1 MSRAFLD
8 LHVPGSPLLM
18 PNAWDA
24 GSAKILA
31 SLGFAAVATTSSGYA
46 ATLGRFDGD
55 VGREEAI
62 THAGEL
68 AQAVEVPVSADME
81 NGFADEPR
89 RVAELIAASRDVGLA
104 GASIEDHQPGAD
116 HPIYERRP
124 RPGADRGRRGGL
136 RRPGADGPVREPPLR
151 RRRPRRH
158 HHPTAGL
165 PGGRGRRALR
175 ARPHR
180 DRRHP
185 HALLR
190 GGPPGQRAAPQG
202 RPDARRAR
210 RRRRRADLGRRHLR
224 LERPHRPGRGRP
236 RAARRRDRIPRARPV
251 RPRGHRRVP
260 SAGAAALQECT
271 RPWTRAAR

>member
-68 AQAVEVPVSADME
+68 VQAVEVPVSADME
-81 NGFADEPR
+81 NGFADEPTPGR
-89 RVAELIAASRDVGLA
+89 RAHRRARDVGLA
-104 GASIEDHQPGAD
+104 GASIEDHQPAAD
-116 HPIYERRP
+116 HPIYDAVA
-124 RPGADRGRRGGL
+124 RPGADRGRGGGL
-136 RRPGADGPVREPPLR
+136 RRPGADGPVREPPATAVADLADTIAR
-151 RRRPRRH
+151 LQAYQEAGADVLYAPGLTEIDGIRTLCEEVDRPVNV
-158 HHPTAGL
+158 
-165 PGGRGRRALR
+165 
-175 ARPHR
+175 
-180 DRRHP
+180 
-185 HALLR
+185 LLVE
-190 GGPPGQRAAPQG
+190 GW
-202 RPDARRAR
+202 PDPRRAR
-210 RRRRRADLGRRHLR
+210 RRRRRADLGRWHLR

-236 RAARRRDRIPRARPV
+236 RAARR
-251 RPRGHRRVP
+251 
-260 SAGAAALQECT
+260 
-271 RPWTRAAR
+271 